1 MQTPTRTN
9 RTRSGKIHPTTREG
23 QTSSA
28 LTRQTEPSFPLL
40 IKSGHAGRWNQ
51 APINSRLSNARNQSI
66 PYAFAFE
73 WEDRGSEK
81 QN

>member
-9 RTRSGKIHPTTREG
+9 RTRSGKIHPTAREG
-23 QTSSA
+23 MSFA
-28 LTRQTEPSFPLL
+28 FTRQMEPSFPLL
-40 IKSGHAGRWNQ
+40 IKAGHAERWNQ

>member
-23 QTSSA
+23 QM
-28 LTRQTEPSFPLL
+28 EPSFPLL
-40 IKSGHAGRWNQ
+40 IKAGHAERWNQ